1 MNVKTKAENHSGLL
15 LSPRQYFVE
24 MVESG
29 FSKRNVKSLP
39 AVQNYLVELL
49 EFYLDAKN
57 LFEEEIDEV
66 GNKKPSTLAEMY
78 LVASGSNGSEKHD
91 LLKKLGDKTLYIS
104 GFFGDS
110 LNRKLVD
117 IEYYAEMGGAAYA
130 SLADISKADSVIQV
144 YRTFSERFLEFV
156 DVLTYISH
164 QTMVQSDRNV
174 LRLYDRYMQ
183 TGSEIARDKL
193 LEMGFVTLPLDQK
206 KLTKQD

>member
-1 MNVKTKAENHSGLL
+1 MDVKTKTSQTSLL

-24 MVESG
+24 IVETG
-29 FSKRNVKSLP
+29 FSKRNLKTIP

-57 LFEEEIDEV
+57 LFEKEIDET

-78 LVASGSNGSEKHD
+78 LTASGLNGSERHD

-130 SLADISKADSVIQV
+130 SLADISRTNSLVQV
-144 YRTFSERFLEFV
+144 YRTFSERFLDFV

-164 QTMVQSDRNV
+164 QTMVQSDKNV

-183 TGSEIARDKL
+183 TGSEVARDKL
-193 LEMGFVTLPLDQK
+193 LEMGFLTIPLDQK
-206 KLTKQD
+206 KHTKQD